1 MSESYSVIYSQ
12 PAKDDLMEIYTYIA
26 FNLQMPDIADGHV
39 NWIRQAVRS
48 LNFMPSRYVNV
59 EWEPWKSMG
68 MHQVPVDNFVV
79 YYLVNDEEHTVSIIR
94 IFYSGQDVEGIIK
107 QERDN
112 PLKSKGEQ
120 TDPESCGGEIAVFLL
135 RVLQAPFIT

>member
-26 FNLQMPDIADGHV
+26 FNLQMPDIAEGQV
-39 NWIRQAVRS
+39 NRIRQAVRS

-79 YYLVNDEEHTVSIIR
+79 YYLVNDEEHTVGIIR

-112 PLKSKGEQ
+112 PLKSKGKQ
-120 TDPESCGGEIAVFLL
+120 H
-135 RVLQAPFIT
+135 

>member
-1 MSESYSVIYSQ
+1 
-12 PAKDDLMEIYTYIA
+12 
-26 FNLQMPDIADGHV
+26 
-39 NWIRQAVRS
+39 
-48 LNFMPSRYVNV
+48 
-59 EWEPWKSMG
+59 MG

-112 PLKSKGEQ
+112 PLKSKGKQ
-120 TDPESCGGEIAVFLL
+120 H
-135 RVLQAPFIT
+135 

>member
-26 FNLQMPDIADGHV
+26 FNLQMPDIAEGQV
-39 NWIRQAVRS
+39 NRIRQAVRS

-94 IFYSGQDVEGIIK
+94 IFYSGQDIEGIIK

-120 TDPESCGGEIAVFLL
+120 TDPESSGGEIAVFLL